1 MERPS
6 LLSGRQCLTRQTF
19 GWCPSTKRPD
29 LTARRNG
36 RRPVPPRPRPHRTPG
51 GRTGRVKPTTGRRV
65 GVTRAARPSLAD
77 VYIDKVLPLGV
88 GAGHRVGI
96 QNLPAGGPTPQ
107 TAEYRCRY
115 RSRTCK
121 LWCGIHRRGLDAAVL
136 DKYLS
141 ITLSN
146 TEVLSPEIRNIY
158 KINVSL
164 LLPSTSARLQA
175 GGHGL
180 IKWQSLA
187 SHHQFV
193 TGVTYRSVTCLPA
206 I

>member
-1 MERPS
+1 MNENAIDCAPCVA
-6 LLSGRQCLTRQTF
+6 GV
-19 GWCPSTKRPD
+19 
-29 LTARRNG
+29 G
-36 RRPVPPRPRPHRTPG
+36 RRE
-51 GRTGRVKPTTGRRV
+51 RVAVQRV
-65 GVTRAARPSLAD
+65 
-77 VYIDKVLPLGV
+77 
-88 GAGHRVGI
+88 
-96 QNLPAGGPTPQ
+96 
-107 TAEYRCRY
+107 
-115 RSRTCK
+115 
-121 LWCGIHRRGLDAAVL
+121 HRRGLDAAVL

-180 IKWQSLA
+180 IEWQSLA

-206 I
+206 TIFEHRCCYRPVDRFGIHFPMLLERIFSNSQSHLKAALVL